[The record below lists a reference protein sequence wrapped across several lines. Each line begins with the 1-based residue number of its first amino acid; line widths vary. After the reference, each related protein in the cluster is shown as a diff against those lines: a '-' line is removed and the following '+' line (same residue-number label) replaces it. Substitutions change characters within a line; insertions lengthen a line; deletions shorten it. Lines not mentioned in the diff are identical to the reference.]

1 MDKDINQ
8 PITIKDFG
16 EFTDEVLLP
25 GVERTV
31 SGVKNELSKEIM
43 MNRNGINTVLEKL
56 QHMQE
61 AIDRIGVQQDKEK
74 LEIKVID
81 WLSKRVDVLEKKLG
95 VMAEPIPQE

>member
-1 MDKDINQ
+1 
-8 PITIKDFG
+8 
-16 EFTDEVLLP
+16 
-25 GVERTV
+25 
-31 SGVKNELSKEIM
+31 
-43 MNRNGINTVLEKL
+43 
-56 QHMQE
+56 MQE